1 MVFKDNNV
9 QQSTFVL
16 KKLDDRIPEDH
27 MCLFIKK
34 FVLKEF
40 KYLDDK
46 NYKKMGRASYR
57 PTSLLA
63 LLVFANYEGIDNYSK
78 ISEYCIYN
86 ILYKYVYDD
95 IQPSERTLQ
104 RFIKKTRPIIN

>member
-1 MVFKDNNV
+1 MIVYIYLYRLILIIWCLIMVFKDNNV

-46 NYKKMGRASYR
+46 NYKKMGRASYSL
-57 PTSLLA
+57 TS
-63 LLVFANYEGIDNYSK
+63 
-78 ISEYCIYN
+78 C
-86 ILYKYVYDD
+86 
-95 IQPSERTLQ
+95 
-104 RFIKKTRPIIN
+104 